1 MEDELRGAALQ
12 MLMRGMDV
20 PADCVDI
27 TVQEGCVYLTG
38 DVDFQ
43 DQREAAFDDA
53 ASLLGVVGVTD
64 NIHVGTV

>member
-12 MLMRGMDV
+12 MLMWGMDV

-43 DQREAAFDDA
+43 DQRDVAFDDA
-53 ASLLGVVGVTD
+53 ASLRGVVGVTN
-64 NIHVGTV
+64 NIHVVTV